1 MKKRYLFLLA
11 LVVLTLVGIVP
22 NRAEA
27 SMQSDAIIT
36 RVQQETNGECDGYAD
51 NGGQRYCECDLV
63 LEGKTTPV
71 KLCKKRTPQRVG
83 MVPGDSTNISAYVDL
98 PAGNCQMGLI
108 PSGIGRPVDMKC
120 KIKSV
125 KKPDGCDCRYIPN
138 GYKNEK
144 PANAIVAFG
153 GGNLEIRQPSTLLTE
168 HQTERLT
175 AIFPFFDKYEYV
187 CPANTIFQ
195 SGTFFDASKWDCSRA
210 VYRDTTRCCCAALES
225 GSATT
230 KYSCELKTGFGTAC
244 GTDEKMYDVPSD
256 GKCDS
261 LTTTGKVTVDKENL
275 GVGNDKLLREVATLN
290 QLKGFTTP
298 QELIGKVIN
307 VLLSF
312 LGSIAL
318 GLYIWSGV
326 LWTTAAGNSERVE
339 TSKKIIIWTTA
350 GVVAILSSYVLVKFI
365 FSTLGSST

>member
-1 MKKRYLFLLA
+1 MKKRFLFLAALTI
-11 LVVLTLVGIVP
+11 LVVGAGMLPRPV
-22 NRAEA
+22 RA
-27 SMQSDAIIT
+27 SMQGDAIVT
-36 RVQQETNGECDGYAD
+36 RLQQELNGECDGYSD
-51 NGGQRYCECDLV
+51 NGGQRYCSCDFV
-63 LEGKTTPV
+63 LEGKTTPI

-83 MVPGDSTNISAYVDL
+83 AVPGDNTTISAYVDL
-98 PAGNCQMGLI
+98 PKGECSMGIIKGPLGEI
-108 PSGIGRPVDMKC
+108 EMNC
-120 KIKSV
+120 KIVSV
-125 KKPDGCDCRYIPN
+125 KKPDGCSCRYTPN

-144 PANAIVAFG
+144 PTTAIVAFG
-153 GGNLEIRQPSTLLTE
+153 GQSLEIRPPATLLSE

-175 AIFPFFDKYEYV
+175 EILPFFDKYEYV
-187 CPANTIFQ
+187 CPLNTIYS
-195 SGTFFDASKWDCSRA
+195 SGGFFDSSKWDCSEP
-210 VYRDTTRCCCAALES
+210 VYRDSTNCCCAALEA

-230 KYSCELKTGFGTAC
+230 KYSCEKKTGFGTAC
-244 GTDEKMYDVPSD
+244 GTDEKAFPVDAD
-256 GKCDS
+256 GTCNS
-261 LTTTGKVTVDKENL
+261 LLTQGKVVVDKENL
-275 GVGNDKLLREVATLN
+275 GVGNDKLLSEAATLN

-298 QELIGKVIN
+298 QALIGKVIN
-307 VLLSF
+307 VMLSF